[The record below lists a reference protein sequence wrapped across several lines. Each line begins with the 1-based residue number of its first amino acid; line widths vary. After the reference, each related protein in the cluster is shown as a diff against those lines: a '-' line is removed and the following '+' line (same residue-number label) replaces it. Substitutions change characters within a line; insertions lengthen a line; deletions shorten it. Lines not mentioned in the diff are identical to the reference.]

1 MDGGHLP
8 FCPQTQV
15 CLTCDQFNNVPSMA
29 VIDLHYSSVAYR
41 AHNEEAAELKAFRL
55 QVGIVLGAS

>member
-1 MDGGHLP
+1 
-8 FCPQTQV
+8 
-15 CLTCDQFNNVPSMA
+15 MA